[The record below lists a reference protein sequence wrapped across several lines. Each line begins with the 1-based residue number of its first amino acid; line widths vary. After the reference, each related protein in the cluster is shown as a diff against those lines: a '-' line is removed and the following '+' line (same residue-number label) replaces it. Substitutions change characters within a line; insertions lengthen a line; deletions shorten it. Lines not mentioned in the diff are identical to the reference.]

1 MDANKNEFNVANNAN
16 NAAANNNN
24 NSNSQHQSLLSPGHV
39 VKERWRVVKRIGGGG
54 FGEIF
59 ECLDLQTQQHVALK
73 VESTRQQK
81 QVSSLRKCLCKHLVW
96 TNKQTNYGKKPK
108 PNMIILILRLVRH
121 RGKSTWSVLTL
132 SPMLSFVSFVTLIIV
147 TNLRTPTELCL
158 I

>member
-1 MDANKNEFNVANNAN
+1 MDANKNEFNVANNNN
-16 NAAANNNN
+16 NAAAAAAANNNNNNN

-81 QVSSLRKCLCKHLVW
+81 QVSELVSNTLAFSL
-96 TNKQTNYGKKPK
+96 
-108 PNMIILILRLVRH
+108 
-121 RGKSTWSVLTL
+121 SL
-132 SPMLSFVSFVTLIIV
+132 SLFVQALAS
-147 TNLRTPTELCL
+147 E
-158 I
+158 